1 MMSLSQQ
8 CSISLSALLADFVAQ
23 DNCPNVDI
31 KGITLDSRQVQA
43 GDLFI
48 AIKGAE
54 ADGTAFIPQAIER
67 GAVAILVEKE
77 QALEPQVNNSVP
89 IIGVENLAEYVSD
102 IAGVFY
108 AHPSKQ
114 MALTAITGTN
124 GKTTCAHL
132 YAELVDRLN
141 K

>member
-8 CSISLSALLADFVAQ
+8 CSISLSVLLADFVVQ

-31 KGITLDSRQVQA
+31 KGMTLDSRQVQA

-77 QALEPQVNNSVP
+77 QALRTS
-89 IIGVENLAEYVSD
+89 G
-102 IAGVFY
+102 
-108 AHPSKQ
+108 
-114 MALTAITGTN
+114 
-124 GKTTCAHL
+124 
-132 YAELVDRLN
+132 
-141 K
+141 